1 MAAVLS
7 SELHNTDKIL
17 IFIAECRRMG
27 LVITNPDVNQGQY
40 RFTVNKQGQIVY
52 GLGAIKGLGEGPL
65 EAILE
70 ARAAGGDFTDL
81 FDFCARVDQR
91 RTNKRALEGLIKA
104 GAFDSLGESRAIL
117 MAALTD
123 AVQSA
128 EQQNHNSA
136 LGMVDLF
143 ASDDEQQLGDVYANF
158 RHLPELTFSERLAGE
173 KATLGLYLTGHP
185 MDEFADDLQ
194 EFKCRRINSL
204 IADSK
209 EQWVGGMISAIRDIR
224 TKRGDRLKVV
234 SLDDGHGQ
242 IDVTIFAKVLIEVQD
257 KIKPGAVIFVQG
269 KVEEDSFSGGLRM
282 RAETIANLL
291 EMRSRSQR
299 KVCIH
304 IDADNW
310 HSSSRAMLESLL
322 IDDAEQGCEVSIR
335 YTQGSLQAQLR
346 LGHQWRILPDEE
358 TLLQL
363 KRVFGME
370 SVSFIE

>member
-1 MAAVLS
+1 
-7 SELHNTDKIL
+7 
-17 IFIAECRRMG
+17 
-27 LVITNPDVNQGQY
+27 
-40 RFTVNKQGQIVY
+40 
-52 GLGAIKGLGEGPL
+52 
-65 EAILE
+65 
-70 ARAAGGDFTDL
+70 
-81 FDFCARVDQR
+81 
-91 RTNKRALEGLIKA
+91 
-104 GAFDSLGESRAIL
+104 
-117 MAALTD
+117 
-123 AVQSA
+123 
-128 EQQNHNSA
+128 
-136 LGMVDLF
+136 
-143 ASDDEQQLGDVYANF
+143 
-158 RHLPELTFSERLAGE
+158 
-173 KATLGLYLTGHP
+173 
-185 MDEFADDLQ
+185 
-194 EFKCRRINSL
+194 
-204 IADSK
+204 
-209 EQWVGGMISAIRDIR
+209 MISGIRDIR